1 MLSGD
6 GNRLT
11 LWSKICL
18 RRMMLGLGF
27 TKGVAHVYRLYKEF

>member
-11 LWSKICL
+11 LWSKIC
-18 RRMMLGLGF
+18 
-27 TKGVAHVYRLYKEF
+27 